1 MDDLISKTSFFS
13 DKATFEVINNSN
25 SGAILKKV
33 KDKGNTYFLKIVKN
47 KNIDIDKIKKIIGI
61 YEKHNISTIKLLDYG
76 YINDNVYLIYNF
88 IDGFALNFVY
98 DKYSTSDYNEIGFK
112 IGNSY
117 RVINSD
123 CEFDKYFLNNYNIN
137 DLANQFIDSFQ
148 KLYNGKLSYIK
159 NIMKEEKINRIIN
172 RMKEIIPSF
181 ENEKKVY
188 IHADIHPKNIMID
201 NKDNLYIIDIESFC
215 LDYFIMNIR
224 WSVIAAFRNKK
235 NNEFF
240 KGFVNGYY
248 NNNVPTKFNKQ
259 LIFIIILNFM
269 EHTIEFSKT
278 KDKEYITG
286 YVSEINSLFDSVDI
300 FSDNNILNSTT
311 IFEEK

>member
-1 MDDLISKTSFFS
+1 MNDLISKISFFS
-13 DKATFEVINNSN
+13 DKATFEVISDSN

-47 KNIDIDKIKKIIGI
+47 KNIDIDKIKKIIEI
-61 YEKHNISTIKLLDYG
+61 YEKYNINTIKLLDYG

-88 IDGFALNFVY
+88 IDGFALNVVY
-98 DKYSTSDYNEIGFK
+98 DKYSTSDYNEMGFK

-172 RMKEIIPSF
+172 RMKEIIHSF

-286 YVSEINSLFDSVDI
+286 YVSEINSLFDSIDI
-300 FSDNNILNSTT
+300 FSDNNI
-311 IFEEK
+311 